1 MRDYYLKLIHTVLYI
16 FHYYYYYYYCAKN
29 INKMSFVCFFLEND
43 FSFTL
48 TAICSFVEVNL
59 CLKCYINRQSSM
71 ESIENFLPFTEYI

>member
-1 MRDYYLKLIHTVLYI
+1 
-16 FHYYYYYYYCAKN
+16 
-29 INKMSFVCFFLEND
+29 MSFVCFFLEND

-48 TAICSFVEVNL
+48 TSICSFVEVNL